1 MNLID
6 IRLVGTQILGF
17 LLLLW
22 ALRAWVWG
30 PVLKG
35 LEQRKQAIAG
45 RFADADRAQAAADAL
60 KAQYEQKLK
69 GADAEARTRIQQA
82 MAEGQKLAGEVKA
95 QAQAESQQRLERA
108 ADEIAREREKAKEG
122 FKLQVVSLSI
132 RAAEKILRQKLDSE
146 SQRKLVGEFVDEVGA
161 L

>member
-35 LEQRKQAIAG
+35 LEQRRQAIAG
-45 RFADADRAQAAADAL
+45 RFDDADKAQAAADAL
-60 KAQYEQKLK
+60 KLQYEQKLK
-69 GADAEARTRIQQA
+69 GADAEARARIQQA
-82 MAEGQKLAGEVKA
+82 MAEGQKLAAEVKA

-132 RAAEKILRQKLDSE
+132 RAAEKILREKLDGE